1 MVVTEIIIAPE
12 RTRLVEEAER
22 RGCRVHLGL
31 PMLTCQIDEVITFL
45 RLDQP
50 SA

>member
-1 MVVTEIIIAPE
+1 
-12 RTRLVEEAER
+12 VEEAER

-50 SA
+50 PG